1 MANKLQSDN
10 SENLTN
16 RGRGRPKGSINKTT
30 KTFRETINT
39 LLEGNADNVS
49 KWLETVAEGDEDRG
63 IKPDPGK
70 ALDLISKLAEFAAPK
85 LSRTE
90 VVGDEGGPVK
100 VQEIRRVIVD
110 SKPAK

>member
-1 MANKLQSDN
+1 MANKLDAGKP
-10 SENLTN
+10 ENLTN
-16 RGRGRPKGSINKTT
+16 RGRGRPPGALNKTT
-30 KTFRETINT
+30 KTFREVINT

-90 VVGDEGGPVK
+90 VVGDEGKPIAHAI
-100 VQEIRRVIVD
+100 EFAIVD
-110 SKPAK
+110 PKDK